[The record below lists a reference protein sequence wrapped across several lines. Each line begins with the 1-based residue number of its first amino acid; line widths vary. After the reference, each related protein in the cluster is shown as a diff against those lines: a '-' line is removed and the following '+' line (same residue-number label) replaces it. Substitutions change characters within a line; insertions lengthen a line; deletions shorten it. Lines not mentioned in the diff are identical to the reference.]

1 MLTSAFPAKAKFL
14 GVMTAG
20 LASVFALASA
30 PAPAQALVFQF
41 QFDNVGDGPPLDPP
55 IVGSGSFSFDGDPG
69 AGSFALTSLPNYTFS
84 FLFDDGNSFGNA
96 DITTPLSEVLVL
108 ISQTGNTYGLKF
120 SNTNPSG
127 FGGGSGSGSIDFDN
141 TLSSLSFEPPGF
153 RGNLDLYSSGSYFGN
168 YSATAPVPSATASVP
183 GPLPIF
189 GVAAAFGFSR
199 KLRKRIKLHRGSTA
213 VSTPPGA

>member
-84 FLFDDGNSFGNA
+84 FLFNDGNAFGNA

-108 ISQTGNTYGLKF
+108 ISQTGNTYDLKF
-120 SNTNPSG
+120 SNINP

-199 KLRKRIKLHRGSTA
+199 KLRKRIKLHRGTSDIS
-213 VSTPPGA
+213 VSTGA

>member
-1 MLTSAFPAKAKFL
+1 
-14 GVMTAG
+14 MTAG
-20 LASVFALASA
+20 LASAFA

-41 QFDNVGDGPPLDPP
+41 QLDDVRDGLPLDPP

-84 FLFDDGNSFGNA
+84 FLFNDGNAFGNA

-108 ISQTGNTYGLKF
+108 ISQTGNTYNLKL
-120 SNTNPSG
+120 SNINP
-127 FGGGSGSGSIDFDN
+127 FGGGGSLGSIDFDN
-141 TLSSLSFEPPGF
+141 TLSSLSFEPPGL
-153 RGNLDLYSSGSYFGN
+153 GLNLDLYFSGSYFGN

-189 GVAAAFGFSR
+189 GVASAFYFSR
-199 KLRKRIKLHRGSTA
+199 RLRRRINLAKSP
-213 VSTPPGA
+213 VSTDLVAAEQL